1 AVTQRDRRGSGKE
14 RRTREVRR
22 HPKANPPIG
31 RGDTAIKDIGTV
43 VDFTLSRRTTPRLN
57 LMGWSWGT
65 VTMATYTTQN
75 PNKVERLVLYAPGW
89 IRQTPSLTGPQAGAG
104 ALGAYRTV

>member
-1 AVTQRDRRGSGKE
+1 MDYIAARGYDVYLLDIRGYGKSSRPKE
-14 RRTREVRR
+14 MSQDPKLTPPRVRG
-22 HPKANPPIG
+22 HPPNKA
-31 RGDTAIKDIGTV
+31 IGTV
-43 VDFTLSRRTTPRLN
+43 SVFPPPPRTPPRLN

-89 IRQTPSLTGPQAGAG
+89 IRQTPS
-104 ALGAYRTV
+104 